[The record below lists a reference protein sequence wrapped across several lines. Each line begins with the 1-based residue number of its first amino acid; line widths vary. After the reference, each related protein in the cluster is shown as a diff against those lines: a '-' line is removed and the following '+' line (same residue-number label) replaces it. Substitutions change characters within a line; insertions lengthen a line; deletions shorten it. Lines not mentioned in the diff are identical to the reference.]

1 MDERGAPWAWRVRF
15 PHLQAATRIHH
26 PAMTRLWCNGL
37 WLDVLDFP
45 TSPTDRGLMH
55 GLGLF
60 ETILAVDGR
69 PIFVDLH
76 LARLQAGCQRL
87 GWQVGWPDL
96 KEIIAELINLNHLTN
111 GRARIRLSIT
121 GGSGLLQDLSLG
133 ADHIVWLTAVPA
145 ADAPAATCANL
156 APWPRN
162 ERSPLAGLKCASYA
176 ENLIALEHAARLGF
190 EETIFLN
197 TAGHLCEAATANLFL
212 VTNGRIATPSL
223 ESGCLPGITR
233 FVVMDLAA
241 RLGIPCEERTLTR
254 ADLDDVDELFLT
266 STIRGVMGVSKFR
279 DRTFPQGAI
288 TSTLR
293 EAWTEAT
300 QRKTTA

>member
-1 MDERGAPWAWRVRF
+1 
-15 PHLQAATRIHH
+15 
-26 PAMTRLWCNGL
+26 MTRLWCNGQ

-69 PIFVDLH
+69 PTFVDLH

-87 GWQVGWPDL
+87 GWQVEWPDL
-96 KEIIAELINLNHLTN
+96 ENIIAELITVNHLAT

-121 GGSGLLQDLSLG
+121 GGSGLLQDLTLG
-133 ADHIVWLTAVPA
+133 ADHLVWLTAVPA
-145 ADAPAATCANL
+145 ADAPPTTRVNL
-156 APWPRN
+156 SPWLRN

-176 ENLIALEHAARLGF
+176 ENLLALEYAARLGF
-190 EETIFLN
+190 EETLFLN
-197 TAGHLCEAATANLFL
+197 TAGHLCEAATSNLFL

-223 ESGCLPGITR
+223 DSGCLPGITR

-241 RLGIPCEERTLTR
+241 RHGIPCEERELTR
-254 ADLDDVDELFLT
+254 SDLDAADEIFLT
-266 STIRGVMGVSKFR
+266 STIRGLMGVSEFR
-279 DRTFPQGAI
+279 DRTFPPGPV
-288 TSTLR
+288 TNLLR
-293 EAWTEAT
+293 EAWIEAT
-300 QRKTTA
+300 LRKTGG